1 MIIKKMFGWVF
12 LLLLCSCLCGD
23 CPCENGGVC
32 QDYSAS
38 VCVCTPDFIGE
49 TCSYPALPLSTT
61 EQDIH
66 ITENFTYVYFVS
78 EDLSFYSINLTF
90 CLKEKVPGYV
100 NEIYFSIEGTNG

>member
-23 CPCENGGVC
+23 CLCENGGVC

-49 TCSYPALPLSTT
+49 TCSYPSLPLGTT